1 MTVTL
6 TLRAEVLLQRLTHL
20 GSPEDVVER
29 ALELLAAEQLLP
41 KKRMTPA
48 EAVDRIRQLRERN
61 MLGGVSIREL
71 INAGRKY

>member
-6 TLRAEVLLQRLTHL
+6 TLQAEALLQRLAHL
-20 GSPEDVVER
+20 GSPEEVVAR
-29 ALELLAAEQLLP
+29 ALDLLAAEQPLS
-41 KKRMTPA
+41 KKQMTPA

-61 MLGGVSIREL
+61 TLGGVSIREL